1 MIRDFVSSI
10 KGKITIVIF
19 FLIVLIIFF
28 SAFVLYQNNM
38 IEKKT
43 KMLNLHAEPSITLT
57 FISVYSLSSCRFQL
71 YDSYI
76 KKDIASIVNFNK
88 EINSVK
94 SQLLEIKLHCDTL
107 KIPNNLEFYQK
118 TINAINTY
126 EQTGEQIFDIIKD
139 YKLKG
144 NYSEA
149 EIDSVLK
156 SKLNESE
163 NSNYWNAF
171 GAIFNYL
178 NTFSNYKEKLMGE
191 LISLTNRTVWVIL
204 FLAIFIIILCVFM
217 WNSIFKYVTR
227 SIESVIDHLKRVS
240 SGELL
245 IEKTEKKDEVAQILT
260 ASNRLVSNLS
270 YASDFAISVGKGEFK
285 TNFKPS
291 SEKDILGQSLI
302 AMRDELWKFKTEDEK
317 RFWANKGLAKFA
329 DIMRENNQNISS
341 LSNVFLREL
350 VKYLGANQGS
360 IYFAQKNNSENV
372 QLEMIACYAYEKK
385 KHVESILLEGEGII
399 GQAYKEKDTIYLK
412 EIPDNYIKITSGLG
426 ESLPTTLL
434 IVPIKI
440 EKDVLGILE
449 LASFDD
455 FEKYQIDFTENI
467 CTNLASVLQSVS
479 NSEKMSHLLDELKI
493 KSEQMQSQEEEL
505 RQNMEE
511 LIATQEELERK
522 DAEREKLIEELKLE
536 IENLKSNR

>member
-1 MIRDFVSSI
+1 MLKDFVYSI

-28 SAFVLYQNNM
+28 SAFVLYQNNL

-43 KMLNLHAEPSITLT
+43 KMLNLHAEPAVTLT
-57 FISVYSLSSCRFQL
+57 FVSIGSLGSARVEILLNVMKRDTSKAGFL
-71 YDSYI
+71 YNLENI
-76 KKDIASIVNFNK
+76 RTIL
-88 EINSVK
+88 K
-94 SQLLEIKLHCDTL
+94 SIKLHCDTL
-107 KIPNNLEFYQK
+107 EIANNKENFEK
-118 TINAINTY
+118 VIASVDKY
-126 EQTGEQIFDIIKD
+126 EQTGDKIFEIIED
-139 YKLKG
+139 YKYK
-144 NYSEA
+144 NKYTDI
-149 EIDSVLK
+149 EIDTILK
-156 SKLNESE
+156 NRLNELE
-163 NSNYWNAF
+163 NPGYWEVF
-171 GAIFNYL
+171 TAIFRYND
-178 NTFSNYKEKLMGE
+178 TFITKKDTLMSQ
-191 LISLTNRTVWVIL
+191 LLSLTNRTVWVIL
-204 FLAIFIIILCVFM
+204 FLAVFIIILSVLM
-217 WNSIFKYVTR
+217 WNSIFKYVTY
-227 SIESVIDHLKRVS
+227 SIESIINHLKRVS

-245 IEKTEKKDEVAQILT
+245 IEKTDKKDEMAQILT
-260 ASNRLVSNLS
+260 ATNRLVSNLS
-270 YASDFAISVGKGEFK
+270 YASDFAISVGKGEHK

-329 DIMRENNQNISS
+329 DIMRENNQNVSS
-341 LSNVFLREL
+341 LSDVFLREL

-360 IYFAQKNNSENV
+360 VYFAQKNNSENV

-412 EIPDNYIKITSGLG
+412 EIPENYIKITSGLG

-434 IVPIKI
+434 VVPIKI

-511 LIATQEELERK
+511 LIATQEELQRK
-522 DAEREKLIEELKLE
+522 DAEREKLIENLKLE
-536 IENLKSNR
+536 IENLKANL

>member
-43 KMLNLHAEPSITLT
+43 KMLNLHAEPTITLT
-57 FISVYSLSSCRFQL
+57 FITVFSLVDARNQIFQRVIFL
-71 YDSYI
+71 DTIRQDFSKAILESKNTLKSI
-76 KKDIASIVNFNK
+76 KA
-88 EINSVK
+88 
-94 SQLLEIKLHCDTL
+94 HCDTL
-107 KIPNNLEFYQK
+107 EIFENIEQYKNTLDL
-118 TINAINTY
+118 INKY
-126 EQTGEQIFDIIKD
+126 EQNGHEIIDIIAD
-139 YKLKG
+139 YRYKNK
-144 NYSEA
+144 YTDFEVDT
-149 EIDSVLK
+149 ILK
-156 SKLNESE
+156 SRLQKLES
-163 NSNYWNAF
+163 NGYWAAYGSLFEYF
-171 GAIFNYL
+171 G
-178 NTFSNYKEKLMGE
+178 TFSNKKETLMSE
-191 LISLTNRTVWVIL
+191 LITLTNRTVWVIL
-204 FLAIFIIILCVFM
+204 FLAIFIIILSVLM
-217 WNSIFKYVTR
+217 WNSIFKYVTS
-227 SIESVIDHLKRVS
+227 SIEYIINHLKRVS

-260 ASNRLVSNLS
+260 ATNRLVSNLS

-329 DIMRENNQNISS
+329 DIMRENNQNVSG
-341 LSNVFLREL
+341 LSDVFLCEL

-412 EIPDNYIKITSGLG
+412 EIPENYIKITSGLG

-434 IVPIKI
+434 VVPIKI

-493 KSEQMQSQEEEL
+493 KSEQMHSQEEEL

-511 LIATQEELERK
+511 LIATQEELQRK
-522 DAEREKLIEELKLE
+522 DAEREKLIKELKTE
-536 IENLKSNR
+536 IENLKSNQ